1 MFLDSSTSSS
11 GNTNNG
17 PIAHLFFSP
26 KERNLICSII
36 LKAEDQDSFST
47 LLSKF
52 NILLSINQHVDVSK
66 KVDPDK
72 VKEVCYGLM
81 IFHKQTFPCAMLS
94 PSVHQIC
101 AHAW

>member
-1 MFLDSSTSSS
+1 MVKTALKTAKKKVIQNVCEKIGTFLDSSTSSG

-36 LKAEDQDSFST
+36 LKTEDQDSFST
-47 LLSKF
+47 LISKF

-66 KVDPDK
+66 KK
-72 VKEVCYGLM
+72 
-81 IFHKQTFPCAMLS
+81 
-94 PSVHQIC
+94 
-101 AHAW
+101 